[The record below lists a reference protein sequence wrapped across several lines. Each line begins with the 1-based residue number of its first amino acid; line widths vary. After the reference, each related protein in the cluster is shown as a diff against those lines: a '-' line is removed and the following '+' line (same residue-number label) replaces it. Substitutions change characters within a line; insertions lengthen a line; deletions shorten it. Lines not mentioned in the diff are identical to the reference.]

1 MTKSEGEMII
11 VNFDDVFEEVP
22 IIVKR
27 LDEACNEPYMCKFNN
42 DYFDDY
48 EMCVIRIKKN
58 DYAFSFYLGSD
69 GNRAWGNCHS
79 LHDESPF
86 KGIKMFKSI
95 KHVFKRNYE
104 NENEII
110 QVEYTY
116 CRVGKVFRVKK
127 ESKIKFHDE
136 GEFQFMVKQFDI
148 QLKNCHNVLL
158 FVKPTIKIDKLML
171 KNMRV

>member
-1 MTKSEGEMII
+1 MVE

-27 LDEACNEPYMCKFNN
+27 LDKTRNEPYMYKFNN

-58 DYAFSFYLGSD
+58 DYAFSFYLGCE
-69 GNRAWGNCHS
+69 GNNAWGNCHS

-86 KGIKMFKSI
+86 KGITLFNPKS
-95 KHVFKRNYE
+95 VFKRNYE
-104 NENEII
+104 NDDEII

-116 CRVGKVFRVKK
+116 CQVEKVFRVKK
-127 ESKIKFHDE
+127 ESKIKFQDE
-136 GEFQFMVKQFDI
+136 TEFQFMVEHFDE
-148 QLKNCHNVLL
+148 QLKDCYNSSL

-171 KNMRV
+171 EGI